1 LASGGTSSKPEYGSL
16 HKWAI
21 GEVALADGIYDQ
33 PTEKMLG
40 QIQAATNLVL
50 DFPAEYPHAYDFIAG
65 PLTGH
70 TTSGDSEAWKTA
82 AKKMARGDEVSET
95 DRRKATQARARLG
108 NLVSRRLDGF
118 QNATAYL
125 WAEMNQR
132 AAFVMG
138 CVLILSLAWP
148 DEPKLKTV
156 TSAILLAALGGLI
169 APFAK
174 DIVSALSGL
183 KTKRD

>member
-1 LASGGTSSKPEYGSL
+1 
-16 HKWAI
+16 
-21 GEVALADGIYDQ
+21 
-33 PTEKMLG
+33 MLG
-40 QIQAATNLVL
+40 QIQAATNLIL

-65 PLTGH
+65 PLADD
-70 TTSGDSEAWKTA
+70 TTSKHSDAWKDSEAWKTA
-82 AKKMARGDEVSET
+82 AEKMARGDHMGEP

-118 QNATAYL
+118 QNATQYL
-125 WAEMNQR
+125 WAELNQR
-132 AAFVMG
+132 AAFILG
-138 CVLILSLAWP
+138 ASLILGLAQYAP
-148 DEPKLKTV
+148 AEAKLDWLK
-156 TSAILLAALGGLI
+156 AILFAGLGGLI